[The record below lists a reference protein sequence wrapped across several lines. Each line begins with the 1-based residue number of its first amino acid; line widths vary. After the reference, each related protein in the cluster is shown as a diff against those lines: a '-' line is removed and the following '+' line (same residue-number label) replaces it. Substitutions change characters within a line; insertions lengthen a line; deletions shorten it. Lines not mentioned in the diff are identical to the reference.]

1 MKKIKITYQTI
12 MLVILV
18 ALLFVFNI
26 ASEGV
31 MLKPNVLFGL
41 TENVVEVGLLALA
54 MTFIITTGGI
64 DLSVGYIMALSA
76 VMMGFTYEK
85 SQSMVLAVG
94 VCFATGIL
102 CGVFNGIII
111 VKTKIPPL
119 VATLATFS
127 LFTGLAKIVAG
138 TNIYS
143 NFPKGMS
150 FLIKNKLF
158 KVVPYQFI
166 LFLFAAVIFWY
177 VFTYTRLGRYLRG
190 IGYNEAAIRFSG
202 VPVDRIKMS
211 IYTLAGI
218 MGSIAAIVYLCRLPA
233 AKPDIGVNI
242 NLETITAVV
251 LGGTSIVGGIGS
263 ISGTVLAVLILGVLR
278 KGLSLVGMGG
288 DRYNFILGIILVVCL
303 IAFSFVNGQIKLKKK
318 VHSK

>member
-1 MKKIKITYQTI
+1 MKKIKMNYQTI
-12 MLVILV
+12 MFVILI
-18 ALLFVFNI
+18 LLLIVFNAI
-26 ASEGV
+26 SEGV

-76 VMMGFTYEK
+76 VMMGFTYDK
-85 SQSMVLAVG
+85 TQNMVLSVA
-94 VCFATGIL
+94 VCFATGII
-102 CGVFNGIII
+102 CGLFNGVII

-127 LFTGLAKIVAG
+127 LYTGLAKIVAG

-143 NFPKGMS
+143 SFPKGMS

-166 LFLFAAVIFWY
+166 LFLVIALLFWY
-177 VFTYTRLGRYLRG
+177 IFSYTRLGRYLRG

-202 VPVDRIKMS
+202 VPVDKIKLS
-211 IYTLAGI
+211 IYTLSGI
-218 MGSIAAIVYLCRLPA
+218 MGSIAALVYLCRLPA

-251 LGGTSIVGGIGS
+251 LGGTSIVGGIGLV
-263 ISGTVLAVLILGVLR
+263 SGTVLAVLILGVLR
-278 KGLSLVGMGG
+278 KGLSLIGLGG
-288 DRYNFILGIILVVCL
+288 DRYNFILGIILVICL
-303 IAFSFVNGQIKLKKK
+303 IAFSFVNGQIKIKRK
-318 VHSK
+318 VPTK